1 MLPKLRK
8 IENRNEKREAMMETK
23 ITSFRDLIAYQKA
36 YALALDIHKA
46 SLVFP
51 KVEQFGGLADQI
63 RRASKSVAY
72 NIAEGYARNE
82 SSTADFKR
90 FIVIA
95 KSSCE
100 EIRSQLDFCK
110 DLGFITFDKYN
121 EYEANCIEIRKLL
134 SAILKKWK

>member
-1 MLPKLRK
+1 
-8 IENRNEKREAMMETK
+8 METK

-36 YALALDIHKA
+36 YAFALIIHKA
-46 SLVFP
+46 SLTFP

-90 FIVIA
+90 FVVIA

-100 EIRSQLDFCK
+100 EVRAQLDFCK
-110 DLGFITFDKYN
+110 DLGFITFDEYNKY
-121 EYEANCIEIRKLL
+121 ETNCVEIRRLL